1 MCTDKPLFYLTSF
14 IIAVGIVFAL
24 SLPVFTVLY
33 FDFSPYHFFIR
44 QLGVGLVGILI
55 MWSLSQLDPDRVI
68 VGRLT
73 TFEVIG
79 FCLFFGSFLLIMVMQ
94 LLPASLVPLTGGAKR
109 WIRLGPLSLSPVEFF
124 KVGFV
129 FFLAWSFNRKI
140 SRDKKKL
147 KEEFWLL
154 LPYFLVLAVATFFIL
169 VLQKDLGQVVVL
181 AVTLMVLGT
190 FAGTSKRFFAILSG
204 VGVLLLIAA
213 IITQPHRIRRFQSWW
228 VTNQDAILKMLPSE
242 WAQQLYITGAEE
254 PYQITHSL
262 NAIYHGGFFGTG
274 LGGGTF
280 KLGFLSE
287 VHTDFVLAGIAEEI
301 GFIGLIG
308 VSAILLF
315 IIFRIL
321 KISSR
326 SFNNNVYHLFSLG
339 IAVIITVAF
348 LMNAYG
354 ITSLIPIKG
363 IAVPFLSYGGSSVLA
378 LSIAVG
384 MVLMVSKKV
393 DLS

>member
-33 FDFSPYHFFIR
+33 YDFSPYHFFIR

-140 SRDKKKL
+140 SRDKN
-147 KEEFWLL
+147 
-154 LPYFLVLAVATFFIL
+154 LVN
-169 VLQKDLGQVVVL
+169 
-181 AVTLMVLGT
+181 
-190 FAGTSKRFFAILSG
+190 KRNF
-204 VGVLLLIAA
+204 
-213 IITQPHRIRRFQSWW
+213 
-228 VTNQDAILKMLPSE
+228 
-242 WAQQLYITGAEE
+242 
-254 PYQITHSL
+254 
-262 NAIYHGGFFGTG
+262 
-274 LGGGTF
+274 
-280 KLGFLSE
+280 
-287 VHTDFVLAGIAEEI
+287 
-301 GFIGLIG
+301 
-308 VSAILLF
+308 
-315 IIFRIL
+315 
-321 KISSR
+321 
-326 SFNNNVYHLFSLG
+326 
-339 IAVIITVAF
+339 
-348 LMNAYG
+348 
-354 ITSLIPIKG
+354 
-363 IAVPFLSYGGSSVLA
+363 
-378 LSIAVG
+378 
-384 MVLMVSKKV
+384 
-393 DLS
+393 

>member
-1 MCTDKPLFYLTSF
+1 MHPF
-14 IIAVGIVFAL
+14 IKEMPDIDFENDD
-24 SLPVFTVLY
+24 FY
-33 FDFSPYHFFIR
+33 FDLSSEREINDLLFITD
-44 QLGVGLVGILI
+44 ILI
-55 MWSLSQLDPDRVI
+55 TDYSSVIFEYSFFNKPVIFYTPDYKDYDGSR
-68 VGRLT
+68 
-73 TFEVIG
+73 G
-79 FCLFFGSFLLIMVMQ
+79 FYYPFSKYTYGDVAKNNKELIN
-94 LLPASLVPLTGGAKR
+94 SIKKG
-109 WIRLGPLSLSPVEFF
+109 
-124 KVGFV
+124 KV
-129 FFLAWSFNRKI
+129 
-140 SRDKKKL
+140 DKKKL

-190 FAGTSKRFFAILSG
+190 FAGTSKRFFASLSG

-242 WAQQLYITGAEE
+242 WAEQLYITGAEE

>member
-1 MCTDKPLFYLTSF
+1 MRRYLK
-14 IIAVGIVFAL
+14 L
-24 SLPVFTVLY
+24 N
-33 FDFSPYHFFIR
+33 
-44 QLGVGLVGILI
+44 LVGSSFWQLNNDNTYTKRNYESHEELLNNVFFEELPNGIFKEITTGDILI
-55 MWSLSQLDPDRVI
+55 IKSENDTLVVDYPRGVEVPMSNITKSNSLEIKLYLSRI
-68 VGRLT
+68 R
-73 TFEVIG
+73 
-79 FCLFFGSFLLIMVMQ
+79 
-94 LLPASLVPLTGGAKR
+94 GAKLENEYKN
-109 WIRLGPLSLSPVEFF
+109 ILEELLVKSQQCELVC
-124 KVGFV
+124 
-129 FFLAWSFNRKI
+129 
-140 SRDKKKL
+140 DKKKL

-204 VGVLLLIAA
+204 GGVLLLIAA

-228 VTNQDAILKMLPSE
+228 VTNQDAILKILPSE